1 MEEEE
6 QKELTNEEL
15 LLLLHREALSKDLK
29 VFVFEEEDL
38 KIFFPLTVKKE
49 NIAVAL
55 LAKNE
60 DNAIYNLKNQHKCYV
75 MEDYNRE
82 DFKKAENTIIEFNN
96 WIEEQTR

>member
-1 MEEEE
+1 MEQQEQ
-6 QKELTNEEL
+6 QKELNNEEL
-15 LLLLHREALSKDLK
+15 LLLLHREALSKGLK

-38 KIFFPLTVKKE
+38 KSLFSLKKD

-96 WIEEQTR
+96 WLEEQTR

>member
-1 MEEEE
+1 MEQQE
-6 QKELTNEEL
+6 QEKELNNEEL
-15 LLLLHREALSKDLK
+15 LLLRHREALSKGLK

-38 KIFFPLTVKKE
+38 KSLFSLKKD

-96 WIEEQTR
+96 WLEEQTR